1 MALPTKS
8 APDSQ
13 HGAGGCK
20 ISNMAQLKLDL
31 ISRDSFAALGLHER
45 NAYLQKLAAEFSAKT
60 GRTPLALDKD
70 ALARLRRFYMR
81 RSFADLDR
89 GKVNLAA
96 IDPALAEALRRL
108 GEAITSDEYKTDVVG
123 MLKVELPGPVLREA
137 PADDGQFSLFVPAVF
152 DAPVKDDVNLM
163 DIAPFS
169 IAKNRRTTMIR
180 YELKDSI
187 ITVDGSAE
195 HGLATV
201 FDYDIFLHMVSFL
214 AEETRRYHVAASKGL
229 RPSLPPRVYRPN
241 ASHILK
247 YCRRSSG
254 GRQYR
259 DLEAALDRLAG
270 TRIKIVPLHGGKRRE
285 VVNMPLI
292 DKYRVVS
299 ETRNGRVDEIEIA
312 IPTWVYEG
320 VVRVKGAP
328 QILTLNP
335 DYFLIS
341 QGLGRVVYRL
351 ARRAAGRTEARYSIA
366 EVHKRSGSPQALP
379 QFGQMLRQLVTST
392 KMFPFPDYDLDFV
405 DGTNGQLLRMRFRS
419 DVAAANDN
427 MPSALPLAI

>member
-1 MALPTKS
+1 MRPV
-8 APDSQ
+8 
-13 HGAGGCK
+13 
-20 ISNMAQLKLDL
+20 KLDL
-31 ISRDSFAALGLHER
+31 ISREAFAAMSLHER
-45 NAYLQKLAAEFSAKT
+45 NAYLQKLAADFSAKT
-60 GRTPLALDKD
+60 ERPLVDLNKD
-70 ALARLRRFYMR
+70 ALARLRVFYMR
-81 RSFADLDR
+81 RSFADLER
-89 GKVNLAA
+89 GKTDLAVA
-96 IDPALAEALRRL
+96 DPELAEVLRRL
-108 GEAITSDEYKTDVVG
+108 GEAIRHDERDADVAGV
-123 MLKVELPGPVLREA
+123 LKAELPGPVLREA
-137 PADDGQFSLFVPAVF
+137 PIDDRQFSLFVPAIY

-163 DIAPFS
+163 DVAPFS
-169 IAKNRRTTMIR
+169 IAKNRRAKMIR

-201 FDYDIFLHMVSFL
+201 FDYDIFLHMVSYL
-214 AEETRRYHVAASKGL
+214 AEEARRYHVDVSKGL

-247 YCRRSSG
+247 FCRRSSG
-254 GRQYR
+254 GRQYK
-259 DLEAALDRLAG
+259 DLESCLDRLAG

-299 ETRNGRVDEIEIA
+299 ETANGHVDEIEIY
-312 IPTWVYEG
+312 IPVWVYDA
-320 VVRVKGAP
+320 VVREKGTP

-351 ARRAAGRTEARYSIA
+351 ARRAAAKDEARYSIA

-379 QFGQMLRQLVTST
+379 QFAQMLRQLVAST
-392 KMFPFPDYDLDFV
+392 KIFPLPDYDLDLIE
-405 DGTNGQLLRMRFRS
+405 GQSGQLLRMRYRGEGAVNART
-419 DVAAANDN
+419 DAQP
-427 MPSALPLAI
+427 MLLAS

>member
-1 MALPTKS
+1 MRP
-8 APDSQ
+8 
-13 HGAGGCK
+13 
-20 ISNMAQLKLDL
+20 IKLDL
-31 ISRDSFAALGLHER
+31 ISREAFAAMDLHER
-45 NAYLQKLAAEFSAKT
+45 NAYLQKLAADFSTKT
-60 GRTPLALDKD
+60 ERPIIELNRD
-70 ALARLRRFYMR
+70 ALARLRVFYMR

-89 GKVNLAA
+89 GKTDLKIA
-96 IDPALAEALRRL
+96 DPELAEALRRL
-108 GEAITSDEYKTDVVG
+108 GEAIRHDERDVDAVG
-123 MLKVELPGPVLREA
+123 MLKAELPGPVLREA
-137 PADDGQFSLFVPAVF
+137 PTDDQQFSLFVPTIY

-163 DIAPFS
+163 DVAPFS
-169 IAKNRRTTMIR
+169 IAKNRRAKMIR

-201 FDYDIFLHMVSFL
+201 FDYDIFLHMVSYL
-214 AEETRRYHVAASKGL
+214 AEEARRYHVDVNKGL
-229 RPSLPPRVYRPN
+229 RPSLPARIYRPN

-247 YCRRSSG
+247 FCRRSSG
-254 GRQYR
+254 GRQYK
-259 DLEAALDRLAG
+259 DLESCLDRLAG

-299 ETRNGRVDEIEIA
+299 ETTNGHVDEIEIY
-312 IPTWVYEG
+312 IPVWVYDA
-320 VVRVKGAP
+320 VVREKGTP

-351 ARRAAGRTEARYSIA
+351 ARRAAAKAEARYSIA

-379 QFGQMLRQLVTST
+379 QFAQMLRQLVAST
-392 KMFPFPDYDLDFV
+392 KIFPLPDYDLDLIE
-405 DGTNGQLLRMRFRS
+405 GQSGQLLRMRYRGEG
-419 DVAAANDN
+419 AATARTDAQP
-427 MPSALPLAI
+427 MLIAS